1 MLENVVLVLSFLG
14 VVQALFLGVYLF
26 SVRDKRGNIFLALLL
41 VALILPIGKSAID
54 NYFLLPSWL
63 RILGISGKLLAGPFL
78 WLYGQTMFERK
89 DFTSQDYRHFI
100 PFVITV
106 LLCWIL
112 PNGAD
117 PLSYLI
123 ASLIFLHL
131 ALYLAVCWHY
141 ILKRLPDA
149 RLKLWYRNIVTG
161 VTLIWALYAGIFTG
175 IIPIY
180 ILGAVIFSF
189 LIYLFSF
196 LLLKRHVFAL
206 EKYSSSP
213 ISQVA
218 SKQLLQ
224 QVKDLLETKQV
235 YLESTITLKAVAHS
249 LSANPREL
257 SQVINEGTKMNFS
270 EFVNQYRITKAKE
283 LLTDPQYEKEKIETI
298 AYDCGFGTVT
308 SFNIAFKAATQMTPS
323 QYRKSV

>member
-1 MLENVVLVLSFLG
+1 MVENVVLVLSCLG
-14 VVQALFLGVYLF
+14 IVQALLLCAYLF
-26 SVRDKRGNIFLALLL
+26 SLHDKRSNTLLALLL

-54 NYFLLPSWL
+54 HYVVLPAWL
-63 RILGISGKLLAGPFL
+63 RILGISGKLLVGPLL
-78 WLYGQTMFERK
+78 WLYGQVLFEKK
-89 DFTSQDYRHFI
+89 DITPRDYFHFI
-100 PFVITV
+100 PFAGAA
-106 LLCWIL
+106 LLCWAL

-131 ALYLAVCWHY
+131 ALYLALCWRY
-141 ILKRLPDA
+141 IAAHLSGA
-149 RLKLWYRNIVTG
+149 RLKPWFRNITLGVTG
-161 VTLIWALYAGIFTG
+161 LWLMYAGIFVG
-175 IIPIY
+175 IIPVY
-180 ILGAVIFSF
+180 ILGAVSFSF

-206 EKYSSSP
+206 EKYGSSS
-213 ISQVA
+213 ISPGA

-224 QVKDLLETKQV
+224 QVKELFETKHV
-235 YLESTITLKAVAHS
+235 YLERTITLKTVAHS
-249 LSANPREL
+249 LSANAREL
-257 SQVINEGTKMNFS
+257 SQVINEGAQMNFA
-270 EFVNQYRITKAKE
+270 EFVNQYRIAKAKE

-323 QYRKSV
+323 QYRKHR